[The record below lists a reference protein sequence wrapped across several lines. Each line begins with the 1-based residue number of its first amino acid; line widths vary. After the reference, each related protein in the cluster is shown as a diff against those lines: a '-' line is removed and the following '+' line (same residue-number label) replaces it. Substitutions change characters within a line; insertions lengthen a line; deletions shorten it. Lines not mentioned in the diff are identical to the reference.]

1 MRTSSAVVFAAA
13 AALFS
18 QVSATIYVTFPV
30 AGSVCTAGT
39 PCNLAWDD
47 DGTTP
52 ALGTIGVCSIDLCTG
67 GPIEQTCL
75 QNISPAQDVSQI
87 ATLPFTP
94 NADIGPNGVY
104 YFIKFISATQKDL
117 ANPAQP
123 FTAFSHTFALSGM
136 TGTFNATVQAQVDSA
151 TASAGAPSISVA
163 APTGSA
169 APALTTSVKPSG
181 SSAATTVT
189 AKATTT
195 AKASGALNVV
205 SSLMGV
211 SVAAGLVGLISL
223 GF

>member
-13 AALFS
+13 ALFS
-18 QVSATIYVTFPV
+18 QVSATLYVTAPV
-30 AGSVCTAGT
+30 AGTDCPAGVV
-39 PCNLAWDD
+39 CNLAWDD

-67 GPIEQTCL
+67 GPTQQTCL

-87 ATLPFTP
+87 ASLPFTP
-94 NADIGPNGVY
+94 NADIGPSGDF
-104 YFIKFISATQKDL
+104 YFIKFISASQKDL

-123 FTAFSHTFALSGM
+123 FTAFSHTFTLSAM

-151 TASAGAPSISVA
+151 TASAGAPSVSVA

-181 SSAATTVT
+181 SSTATTGT
-189 AKATTT
+189 TKATTT

-211 SVAAGLVGLISL
+211 SIAAGLVGLISL